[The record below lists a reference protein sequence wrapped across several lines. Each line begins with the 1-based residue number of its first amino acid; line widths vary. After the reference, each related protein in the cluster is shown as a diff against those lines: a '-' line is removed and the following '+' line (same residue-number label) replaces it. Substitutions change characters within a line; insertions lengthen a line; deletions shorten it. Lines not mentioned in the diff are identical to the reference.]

1 MWCKSCGRE
10 TTSETC
16 EICGNTHERD
26 IPAMIYWCKDCMT
39 PIIKLADRIDRNI
52 CSLCGG
58 ETSYLCSDLRPVF
71 PEERLL
77 IEILIAK
84 HLNISIK
91 MYGLLIIV
99 ITLMENQSLYRSA
112 HIKSVLPSRL

>member
-16 EICGNTHERD
+16 EICGNTTERD

-52 CSLCGG
+52 FSLCGG
-58 ETSYLCSDLRPVF
+58 ETS
-71 PEERLL
+71 
-77 IEILIAK
+77 
-84 HLNISIK
+84 
-91 MYGLLIIV
+91 
-99 ITLMENQSLYRSA
+99 
-112 HIKSVLPSRL
+112 